1 MKKPKKRLLNQ
12 FLKYSNLAIQ
22 MGVSIGLG
30 AFLGIQMDGYFEKDL
45 LFTVTFSL
53 LAVFGALY
61 KIIKEVTRLS
71 K

>member
-1 MKKPKKRLLNQ
+1 MKKPKKSLLNQ
-12 FLKYSNLAIQ
+12 FFKFSNLAIQ

-30 AFLGIQMDGYFEKDL
+30 AFLGIQLDAYFEKDL
-45 LFTVTFSL
+45 LFTVIFSL

-61 KIIKEVTRLS
+61 QIIKEVTRLN

>member
-1 MKKPKKRLLNQ
+1 MKKPKKSLLNQ
-12 FLKYSNLAIQ
+12 FFKFSNLAIQ

-30 AFLGIQMDGYFEKDL
+30 AFLGIQLDAYFEKDL
-45 LFTVTFSL
+45 LFTIIFSL

-61 KIIKEVTRLS
+61 QIIKEVTRLN